1 MSLTCQKSLSK
12 LQTIKIKAQA
22 LEANAERNLFPYS
35 LFLSICPRSLLCLW
49 QLEGFHRDYRMNEQA
64 PHEDVLLRKV
74 CTLPGAGLAQQEKTA
89 HTGSMAV
96 DKTMSIPGF
105 GEDCWKNQKPLTTN
119 RYIPWPFPNIF
130 SKDLTCLQIPI
141 TTNCYNLWKTTSLK
155 IFLERFL
162 KSN

>member
-1 MSLTCQKSLSK
+1 
-12 LQTIKIKAQA
+12 
-22 LEANAERNLFPYS
+22 
-35 LFLSICPRSLLCLW
+35 
-49 QLEGFHRDYRMNEQA
+49 MNEQA

-141 TTNCYNLWKTTSLK
+141 TTNCYNL
-155 IFLERFL
+155 
-162 KSN
+162 